1 MAAPG
6 RPSGEQ
12 KDVERKK
19 EGEWREGKRKRI
31 RKMERGR
38 EGAAGDELAP
48 IRQTEKDEKSPVLQC
63 KRRKRDSPS
72 ILGFGGIP
80 GWQRR
85 ESLRRARVGL
95 GENRECWCM

>member
-6 RPSGEQ
+6 RPTGEQ

-38 EGAAGDELAP
+38 DELAP
-48 IRQTEKDEKSPVLQC
+48 IR
-63 KRRKRDSPS
+63 RREREREMKKALCYNASDSPS
-72 ILGFGGIP
+72 FLGFGGIP
-80 GWQRR
+80 W
-85 ESLRRARVGL
+85 
-95 GENRECWCM
+95 W

>member
-1 MAAPG
+1 MEG
-6 RPSGEQ
+6 
-12 KDVERKK
+12 RKK
-19 EGEWREGKRKRI
+19 KTNKKDGEWKG
-31 RKMERGR
+31 GR

-48 IRQTEKDEKSPVLQC
+48 IRQTEKDEKSPALLHC

-85 ESLRRARVGL
+85 ESLRRARVGS
-95 GENRECWCM
+95 GENREWCCI

>member
-1 MAAPG
+1 MEG
-6 RPSGEQ
+6 
-12 KDVERKK
+12 RKK
-19 EGEWREGKRKRI
+19 KTNKKDGEWKG
-31 RKMERGR
+31 GR

-48 IRQTEKDEKSPVLQC
+48 IRRRERDEKSPALQC

-85 ESLRRARVGL
+85 ESRRRARVGL
-95 GENRECWCM
+95 GVNRECCCM

>member
-6 RPSGEQ
+6 RPTGEQ

-31 RKMERGR
+31 RKMERGK
-38 EGAAGDELAP
+38 EGAGDELAP
-48 IRQTEKDEKSPVLQC
+48 IRRRERDEKSPALQC

-85 ESLRRARVGL
+85 ESLRRARVGS
-95 GENRECWCM
+95 GENSEWCCM